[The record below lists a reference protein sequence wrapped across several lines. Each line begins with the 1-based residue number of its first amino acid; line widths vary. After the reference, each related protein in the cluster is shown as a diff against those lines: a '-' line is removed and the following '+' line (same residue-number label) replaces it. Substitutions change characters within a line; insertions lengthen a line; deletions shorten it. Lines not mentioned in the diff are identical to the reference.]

1 MSKQHE
7 EHVAHDTVA
16 DDATDTTQRPKGYTP
31 PKGKPTPKRD
41 RPHRGNTTPPM
52 TRAEAKQRKKELKAS
67 MSKEEYKTLQ
77 RKEREEASAERRR
90 VQEAMAR
97 GDERYLL
104 ERDKGPVRAYLRD
117 WVDARRFL
125 ANFLMPAA
133 LALLVLML
141 IANSNP
147 NVAGPISM
155 FTMALM
161 LAFLIEGVILG
172 RRAVKAARAK
182 FGDLDAGGFTL
193 GYYAYSRANQPR
205 RWRTPMPRVEIGDKV

>member
-1 MSKQHE
+1 
-7 EHVAHDTVA
+7 
-16 DDATDTTQRPKGYTP
+16 
-31 PKGKPTPKRD
+31 
-41 RPHRGNTTPPM
+41 
-52 TRAEAKQRKKELKAS
+52 
-67 MSKEEYKTLQ
+67 
-77 RKEREEASAERRR
+77 
-90 VQEAMAR
+90 MAR

-182 FGDLDAGGFTL
+182 FSDLDAGGFTL

>member
-67 MSKEEYKTLQ
+67 MSKEEYKALQ

-90 VQEAMAR
+90 S
-97 GDERYLL
+97 
-104 ERDKGPVRAYLRD
+104 KKPWRAATNATCWSATRAPCEPTSVTGLTR
-117 WVDARRFL
+117 
-125 ANFLMPAA
+125 
-133 LALLVLML
+133 
-141 IANSNP
+141 
-147 NVAGPISM
+147 AGS
-155 FTMALM
+155 
-161 LAFLIEGVILG
+161 
-172 RRAVKAARAK
+172 
-182 FGDLDAGGFTL
+182 
-193 GYYAYSRANQPR
+193 
-205 RWRTPMPRVEIGDKV
+205 